1 MSDALGSPQAD
12 SHPMSDD
19 HRPLGTRPTSRRA
32 WPVGVLALLAL
43 VVLASV
49 ALLVLLMRQDAEY
62 GADSAEAA
70 LQRYVEAWEAGD
82 VETAYGALSSRAQ
95 ERRSLSAF
103 KDAWSRT
110 EGSAVRAWIDERRD
124 AGDRVILGL
133 TVELSHGGLLRPDR
147 ERYRPRVT
155 LDPRG

>member
-1 MSDALGSPQAD
+1 
-12 SHPMSDD
+12 MSDD
-19 HRPLGTRPTSRRA
+19 HRLLGARSEDHRA

-49 ALLVLLMRQDAEY
+49 ALFVLVIRQDAEY

-95 ERRSLSAF
+95 ERLSLSAF

-110 EGSAVRAWIDERRD
+110 EGSAVRVWIDERRD
-124 AGDRVILGL
+124 AGDRVVLGL

-155 LDPRG
+155 LVREGDAWKIDTPLLGNYW